1 MADQERER
9 LLAAFADHLLKNRL
23 MVPPTP
29 RIAPRLRV
37 RQSSAWAAPAEP
49 PVSPRAS
56 VCSVTCDPRL
66 ATFGVRCWAFNV
78 RRFPSSFLL
87 PFFSFFLVCLV
98 SGVRLRYYARYV
110 IREEN

>member
-56 VCSVTCDPRL
+56 VCSVTCDLRSS
-66 ATFGVRCWAFNV
+66 AF
-78 RRFPSSFLL
+78 SFLL
-87 PFFSFFLVCLV
+87 PPFSFLLLPCV
-98 SGVRLRYYARYV
+98 SCFGRQAAVLCAACDS
-110 IREEN
+110 